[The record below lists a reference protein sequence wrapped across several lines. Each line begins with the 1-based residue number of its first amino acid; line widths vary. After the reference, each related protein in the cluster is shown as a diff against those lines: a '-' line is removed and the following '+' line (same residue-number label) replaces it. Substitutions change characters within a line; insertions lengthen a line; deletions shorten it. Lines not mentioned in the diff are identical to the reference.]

1 MNKRQLQPWYL
12 HGKKIN
18 YDFSRIKELRG
29 LIKVLKSNNS
39 YYAEC
44 IYDLQ
49 TCASIEKE
57 ISELTTQ
64 LKNLNSS
71 IEPLKHE
78 EFLNWWRVIGRAGF
92 GVNYIAMGNCREQI
106 NSLIKAEFIILA
118 KEVQIQIEKIEQ
130 KIKEQHDLI
139 TLTRSHSAPI
149 IAQYQVKIDTEQSK
163 IAVLEAQLQL
173 EIAKLKIILKQS

>member
-1 MNKRQLQPWYL
+1 MNKRQLQPWFL

-29 LIKVLKSNNS
+29 LIKVLKSNSS

-49 TCASIEKE
+49 TCASIENN

-64 LKNLNSS
+64 LKTLNSS
-71 IEPLKHE
+71 IEQHKHE
-78 EFLNWWRVIGRAGF
+78 EFLNWWGVIGRAGF

-106 NSLIKAEFIILA
+106 NNLIKAEFIILA
-118 KEVQIQIEKIEQ
+118 KEVQIQIEKIEL
-130 KIKEQHDLI
+130 KIKEQQELI
-139 TLTRSHSAPI
+139 TLARSQSAPI
-149 IAQYQVKIDTEQSK
+149 IAQYQAMMDKEQSK
-163 IAVLEAQLQL
+163 IAVLEAELQL
-173 EIAKLKIILKQS
+173 EITKLKIILKQS